1 MKNQGFTLIELVVV
15 IVILGVLSVTVAPK
29 FINLKPEAQTS
40 TLHGVKAAMEGVAA
54 MVYGKSLIAG
64 NHTKATAQI
73 KLADGTDVDIVY
85 GYPNANGTQW
95 QSLLELSDSFASED
109 FTTDGSF
116 IVYIAENSVPN
127 NTTNDCI
134 AFYLPATVAGQKP
147 VINVND
153 CT

>member
-1 MKNQGFTLIELVVV
+1 MKTKGFTLIELVVV
-15 IVILGVLSVTVAPK
+15 IIVVGVLAATAVPK
-29 FINLKPEAQTS
+29 FVNLKPEAQTS
-40 TLHGVKAAMEGVAA
+40 TLQGVKAAMEGVAA

-73 KLADGTDVDIVY
+73 KLANGTDVEIVY

-95 QSLLELSDSFASED
+95 QGLLELSDYFASED

-116 IVYIAENSVPN
+116 IVYIAENSTPN
-127 NTTNDCI
+127 NATNDCI